1 MFQWIA
7 DLRERISADVEDHKF
22 FSGSSG
28 NSLEWDC
35 VVDAPPSA
43 PPCTLAFDDD
53 DTQTQTVDEGDANTD
68 SIISLF
74 TDNHQTRELE
84 YYSFFCDLVAG
95 LNKKRKRD

>member
-28 NSLEWDC
+28 KSLEWDC
-35 VVDAPPSA
+35 VADAPPSA
-43 PPCTLAFDDD
+43 PPCTLAYDD

-74 TDNHQTRELE
+74 TDNHRTRELE
-84 YYSFFCDLVAG
+84 YYSFFCDLVPG
-95 LNKKRKRD
+95 LGKKRKRN

>member
-7 DLRERISADVEDHKF
+7 DLRDRIAADVEDHKF

-28 NSLEWDC
+28 ASLEWNC
-35 VVDAPPSA
+35 AVDAPPSA
-43 PPCTLAFDDD
+43 PPCTLEYDD
-53 DTQTQTVDEGDANTD
+53 DTQTQTVDEGHANTD

-74 TDNHQTRELE
+74 TDNHRTRELE

-95 LNKKRKRD
+95 LGKKRKRY